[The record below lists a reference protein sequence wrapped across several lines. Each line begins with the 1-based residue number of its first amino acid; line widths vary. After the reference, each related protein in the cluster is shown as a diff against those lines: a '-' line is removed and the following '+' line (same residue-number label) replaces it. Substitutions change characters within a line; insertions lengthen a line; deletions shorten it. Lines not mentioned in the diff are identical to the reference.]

1 MENVQIDYDVQIPMY
16 PAVLDKIN
24 ILKYIY
30 IYRKH
35 TKKKKIG

>member
-30 IYRKH
+30 IYIENTPKRKR
-35 TKKKKIG
+35 